1 MEFLLVNH
9 TFYIF
14 VRVIS
19 CNKTE
24 FATSEEEL

>member
-1 MEFLLVNH
+1 MVFLLVNH

-19 CNKTE
+19 CDKTK
-24 FATSEEEL
+24 FATSEE